1 MIYRAVDETASNLN
15 VSDRNT
21 TSDLVELVNLQPINL
36 FGG

>member
-1 MIYRAVDETASNLN
+1 MIYRAVDETASNLY